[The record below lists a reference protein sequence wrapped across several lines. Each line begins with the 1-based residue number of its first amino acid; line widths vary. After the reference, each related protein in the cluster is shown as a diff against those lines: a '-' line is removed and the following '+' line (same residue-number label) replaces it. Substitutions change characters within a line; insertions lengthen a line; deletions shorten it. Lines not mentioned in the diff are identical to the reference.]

1 LRGRWDRA
9 LIGGGGGGGIDGE
22 GSVVAM
28 SGWLEREPTME
39 GEKEMWGLSQWK
51 KREKCVSISSV
62 HHCLC
67 MDFQCS
73 GLFFFCYLHLL
84 PHIFLGFEH
93 QVPGRRR
100 QSGPQWW
107 PPGRL
112 WGQFILDLENWTRLW
127 LIGWV
132 PCSFYA
138 TLDVRHGE
146 GLGLIFWYVLATQ

>member
-1 LRGRWDRA
+1 MRGRWDRA

-84 PHIFLGFEH
+84 PHIFLGFKH

-112 WGQFILDLENWTRLW
+112 WGQFIWTLKIGPDCDSLVGSLVVFMQLW
-127 LIGWV
+127 TSGMEKDWGSYF
-132 PCSFYA
+132 CTF
-138 TLDVRHGE
+138 
-146 GLGLIFWYVLATQ
+146 